1 MLTVPKWYRFAM
13 ALNLRLTHEE
23 DHQLSDLAAS
33 SGLSKQRV
41 ISMLIRREWETEQAR
56 LANSRDIG
64 ELMSERND
72 LMQRLKNA

>member
-1 MLTVPKWYRFAM
+1 MVPEWYRFAM
-13 ALNLRLTHEE
+13 ALNLRLTAEE

-64 ELMSERND
+64 ELMGERNV
-72 LMQRLKNA
+72 LMQRLKDA